1 MSDTVDLIGRSLSA
15 SAREAFDRRV
25 EAGADY
31 LREELAAG
39 HLDNADPTIGM
50 ELECYVVDPDGRL
63 ARLPEGC
70 LDDTPVNRELGRHNV
85 EVNTPPTVLSDA
97 GIAAQAETIREH
109 LETGQRV
116 AAEHDRRIVLDAMW
130 TVPPEEG
137 TRAYLSSVDEG
148 DGYVLASNMHEAARY
163 HAMDNDILRHA
174 GGAIELHLPGVRA
187 SFPSIL
193 VESLAT
199 SIQPHLQVPDVD
211 AFPAYFNAA
220 IRTLAPVLA
229 LSTNS
234 PFLPA
239 DLYDDVAGDEALD
252 LIDGTYHELRIPV
265 FEQSI
270 NAGQERGKVR
280 FPRDVDDP
288 VDVIDR
294 VVEDGTL
301 VPFLHEWVAAE
312 SEAEGIAGEDVPG
325 EAADGGTDGERAA
338 ASDEVDAAYT
348 DAFWEFDHKHG
359 TYWRWVRGVVGGD
372 VVDERNDERSLR
384 IEYRPLPTQPS
395 VADVVGLQ
403 CLVVGLL
410 RGIVE
415 TDHPLPTLPWDDA
428 RASFYDVVEEGLDA
442 DLRWGTADGERTED
456 PDRIFDEVFD
466 LARRGL
472 ADAGVSEATAE
483 RYLRPVEARWE
494 RGVIPSGWKLA
505 RVREAVE
512 DGASLAEGVEQMQ
525 RAYVER
531 SAENRPFAE
540 WR

>member
-1 MSDTVDLIGRSLSA
+1 MSDTVDLVGRSLSA
-15 SAREAFDRRV
+15 AAREEFDRRV
-25 EAGADY
+25 EAGAEY
-31 LREELAAG
+31 LRGELRAG
-39 HLDNADPTIGM
+39 HLDNADATIGM
-50 ELECYVVDPDGRL
+50 ELECYVVDADGRL
-63 ARLPEGC
+63 ARLPEDAMDG
-70 LDDTPVNRELGRHNV
+70 TPVNRELGRHNV
-85 EVNTPPTVLSDA
+85 EINTPPAVLSDA
-97 GIAAQAETIREH
+97 GIAAQAETIHGH
-109 LETGQRV
+109 LDVGRRA

-130 TVPPEEG
+130 TIPPEEG
-137 TRAYLSSVDEG
+137 TRAYLSAVEEA

-163 HAMDNDILRHA
+163 HAMDNDILAHA
-174 GGAIELHLPGVRA
+174 GGAVELDLPGVRE

-220 IRTLAPVLA
+220 VRTLAPVLA

-239 DLYDDVAGDEALD
+239 DLYDDVAGEEALE

-288 VDVIDR
+288 ADVIDR

-301 VPFLHEWVAAE
+301 VPFLQEWIGGETAA
-312 SEAEGIAGEDVPG
+312 AGFAGDDLGG
-325 EAADGGTDGERAA
+325 EAADGGTDDGGAVSGDGSEGE
-338 ASDEVDAAYT
+338 YT
-348 DAFWEFDHKHG
+348 DAFWEFDQKHG
-359 TYWRWVRGVVGGD
+359 TYWRWVRGVIGGD

-403 CLVVGLL
+403 CLVSGLL

-415 TDHPLPTLPWDDA
+415 TGHPLPTLDWDDA
-428 RASFYDVVEEGLDA
+428 RASFYDVVADGLDA
-442 DLRWGTADGERTED
+442 ELAWVTAEGERTDD
-456 PDRIFDEVFD
+456 PERIYGEVFD
-466 LARRGL
+466 LARTGL
-472 ADAGVSEATAE
+472 AEAGVSESTSEA
-483 RYLRPVEARWE
+483 YLGPIEARWE
-494 RGVIPSGWKLA
+494 RGATPSAWKLD
-505 RVREAVE
+505 RVRRAVE
-512 DGASLAEGVEQMQ
+512 AGASLADGIERMQ
-525 RAYVER
+525 REYVER
-531 SAENRPFAE
+531 AAEGRPFAE

>member
-50 ELECYVVDPDGRL
+50 ELECYVVDPAGRL

-85 EVNTPPTVLSDA
+85 EINTPPTVLSEA

-137 TRAYLSSVDEG
+137 TRSYLSAVDEV

-174 GGAIELHLPGVRA
+174 GGAIELDLPGVRE

-193 VESLAT
+193 LESLAT
-199 SIQPHLQVPDVD
+199 SIQPHLQVPAVT
-211 AFPAYFNAA
+211 AFPAYYNAA

-239 DLYDDVAGDEALD
+239 DLYDDVAGDEAAEV
-252 LIDGTYHELRIPV
+252 IDGTYHELRIPV

-270 NAGQERGKVR
+270 NAGQDRGKVR

-288 VDVIDR
+288 ADVIDR

-301 VPFLHEWVAAE
+301 VPFLHEWVGE
-312 SEAEGIAGEDVPG
+312 EAEVEGFAGEEVDAEV
-325 EAADGGTDGERAA
+325 ADGGSGGERTVAGA
-338 ASDEVDAAYT
+338 EPEGEYT

-395 VADVVGLQ
+395 VADVVGFQ
-403 CLVVGLL
+403 CLVAGLL

-415 TDHPLPTLPWDDA
+415 TDHPLQTLDWEDA
-428 RASFYDVVEEGLDA
+428 RTSFYAVVEDGLDA
-442 DLRWGTADGERTED
+442 DLQWVAAEGDRTDDPER
-456 PDRIFDEVFD
+456 IYGEVFD
-466 LARRGL
+466 LARTGL
-472 ADAGVSEATAE
+472 ADAGVSEATVE
-483 RYLRPVEARWE
+483 RYLRPIEARWE
-494 RGVIPSGWKLA
+494 RGVTPSGWKLA
-505 RVREAVE
+505 RVRRAVE
-512 DGASLAEGVEQMQ
+512 AGASLAEGIERMQ

-531 SAENRPFAE
+531 AAGGRPFAE
-540 WR
+540 WD